1 MLVSDMARMQSF
13 NLNTFKKTINNN
25 VMITNQKS
33 AASAMTQDSYAST
46 ARVMSFED
54 FSELMNSDRTLA
66 EKHAALVEAYGKD
79 VLSYCA
85 FETSAK
91 AVKNGSFNLFEF
103 HAEMERRAESLRM
116 SPKGAKQFSGFAP
129 GPGDEEV
136 ERSKALGAIVT
147 KIQNKMLAGQQI
159 SIKEKN
165 FLKEHFPEYYA
176 KALQIEAEVEQ
187 LKARLKG
194 AKSEE
199 EAARIYMETKANLM
213 GATKGDKGVLLMMP
227 AIDEAYRSSMKK
239 GSSKGM
245 GMTDYGTYTT
255 DMNDA
260 NVGEEKMFALASELA
275 AMA

>member
-213 GATKGDKGVLLMMP
+213 GAAKGDKGVLLMMP

-239 GSSKGM
+239 GSSKGV
-245 GMTDYGTYTT
+245 GMTDYGTYTP
-255 DMNDA
+255 DA
-260 NVGEEKMFALASELA
+260 NDTKTGEEKMFALASELA
-275 AMA
+275 AMV